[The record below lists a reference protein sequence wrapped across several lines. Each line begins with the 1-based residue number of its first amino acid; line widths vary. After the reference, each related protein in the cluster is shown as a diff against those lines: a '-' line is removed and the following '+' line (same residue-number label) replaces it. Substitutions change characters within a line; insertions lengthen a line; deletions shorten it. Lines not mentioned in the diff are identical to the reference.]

1 MLSSSDISTLFID
14 LEGKQPD
21 DTLNIIYNSSEVDTA
36 EYRAF
41 RDIVEKKLSNQTLY
55 EVESKVYNNL
65 VHNYINAV
73 DKKLQS
79 VQANDLIGLT
89 RTISDIR
96 KLAPMELIGVANERI
111 DHYLNNKR
119 TSGMTNN
126 SHRVIKDK
134 LEHALNNKLS
144 SAQELYRDKW

>member
-1 MLSSSDISTLFID
+1 MLSSSNIEDAFLEFNGKAPED
-14 LEGKQPD
+14 LI
-21 DTLNIIYNSSEVDTA
+21 NRIYNSAEVGTTDWKTFA
-36 EYRAF
+36 
-41 RDIVEKKLSNQTLY
+41 DIVEKKECGLELYNIEQRLY
-55 EVESKVYNNL
+55 ENVIRNYAEAVEEQLRK
-65 VHNYINAV
+65 
-73 DKKLQS
+73 

-96 KLAPMELIGVANERI
+96 KLAPTELIGICNERI
-111 DHYLNNKR
+111 DYYLNNKR
-119 TSGMTNN
+119 TSGMANN